1 MACREA
7 QAPLSVPESDRQE
20 VVPRKPRPHSD
31 SHEFP
36 QFHWPVGWL
45 LIQRCATVLPLN
57 AAIKGQ
63 EGVEEWNGDRRKI
76 IIFPSLSQHD
86 PDNSRLP
93 FLVRTKLPL
102 CPKSQEQKRYKKPNE
117 KGVHQRL
124 IRYKQDQRVPLLR
137 NRRKST
143 SFLFPSFL
151 FYVWP

>member
-1 MACREA
+1 MSLNRTDRKWSREN
-7 QAPLSVPESDRQE
+7 
-20 VVPRKPRPHSD
+20 PRPHGD

-57 AAIKGQ
+57 AVIKGQ
-63 EGVEEWNGDRRKI
+63 EGGRRAKRRETEGKKI
-76 IIFPSLSQHD
+76 IFHSPSQHD

-93 FLVRTKLPL
+93 FLVWTKLPL
-102 CPKSQEQKRYKKPNE
+102 CPKLQERERNKGPNE
-117 KGVHQRL
+117 NGVLQRL
-124 IRYKQDQRVPLLR
+124 IRYKQDQSVPFLKEQK
-137 NRRKST
+137 KSL